1 MSCHFITNVWHQ
13 CSFLTK
19 NCVLAHFTLDRYEE
33 KNDLGAG
40 DGAFGA
46 ACHRL
51 RGADGRA
58 DHDCDEF
65 LSDVCADAERD
76 GRR

>member
-33 KNDLGAG
+33 KNDLDNSDNNGILFPRFTLYPVEVYSG
-40 DGAFGA
+40 DGE
-46 ACHRL
+46 H
-51 RGADGRA
+51 
-58 DHDCDEF
+58 EE
-65 LSDVCADAERD
+65 VTV
-76 GRR
+76 